1 MISHASSVC
10 VAAVSLFGLLTE
22 LSTLFNDFCK
32 RMKVWK
38 EHMQSNTRKEETL
51 RLDRI
56 GQIRW
61 SSRGRAL
68 SKLFGSYTNQSSK
81 FHSVL
86 LIILQKVSKIYGLK
100 GSVCYEAQKLS
111 ENLRKFVCM
120 YVFIFLG
127 RNSTNQT
134 QKSVKS

>member
-1 MISHASSVC
+1 
-10 VAAVSLFGLLTE
+10 
-22 LSTLFNDFCK
+22 
-32 RMKVWK
+32 
-38 EHMQSNTRKEETL
+38 MQSKTRKEETL

-56 GQIRW
+56 GQTRW

-68 SKLFGSYTNQSSK
+68 SKLFGCYTNQSSK

-86 LIILQKVSKIYGLK
+86 LIILQQVSKIYGLK